1 MSEAVGATYR
11 SDERRPEADRLRRM
25 DDYHAEEEEE
35 EEDVGPLGYTSSV
48 NLSGNEISNSTSIEA
63 LSIE

>member
-1 MSEAVGATYR
+1 
-11 SDERRPEADRLRRM
+11 M

>member
-1 MSEAVGATYR
+1 
-11 SDERRPEADRLRRM
+11 M

-63 LSIE
+63 LSIEIGEMVGGGGAVC